1 MSFDALLLSRFQF
14 AFVVA
19 FHFLLPAFTIGLASY
34 IAVLEGLNLATGR
47 RVYLR
52 ISNFWIKIFAVS
64 FGMGVVSGIVM
75 PFQFGTNWSRYSD
88 MVADVVAPLMAYE
101 GLMAFFLEAGFLGVL
116 LFGRKRVPQWVHF
129 FAAIM
134 VAIGTLFST
143 FWILVVNSWMHTP
156 AGFSMVDGRFFPFDW
171 FEIIWNPSF
180 PYRFMHTVTA
190 VYLTTAFAVIG
201 IAAFYLRRDRFVEE
215 SRTMLVMGLG
225 LASILVPLQAVLGD
239 LHGLNT
245 LHYQPEKLAAIEGI
259 WDTRSNQSMV
269 LFAIPDESAETNR
282 AAIEVP
288 GLASLYLR
296 HSLEGRVLGLRDFPK
311 EDRPPVVVVFYA
323 FRVMLAMWA
332 TMMLLTLWGWW
343 LAFRGRLFVTDL
355 YLRACNWAIPV
366 GFIAVTA
373 GWVTTEAGRQPWV
386 VYGFLRTADAVT
398 ANLTGRDVSISLALY
413 ALVYAVVF
421 GAGVYF
427 LFKLVDS
434 GPAALSAAP
443 EPGMTQRP
451 ARPLSAVDAD

>member
-1 MSFDALLLSRFQF
+1 MNFDALLLSRFQF

-116 LFGRKRVPQWVHF
+116 LFGRKRVPQWAHF

-201 IAAFYLRRDRFVEE
+201 IAAFYLRRSRFVEE
-215 SRTMLVMGLG
+215 SRTMLTMGLG

-259 WDTRSNQSMV
+259 WETRRNQSMV
-269 LFAIPDESAETNR
+269 LFAIPDESAEANR
-282 AAIEVP
+282 AAIEIP
-288 GLASLYLR
+288 GLASLYLQ

-427 LFKLVDS
+427 LFKLVHS
-434 GPAALSAAP
+434 GPADLGAAP
-443 EPGMTQRP
+443 EPSMTQRP
-451 ARPLSAVDAD
+451 ARPLSAVDVD

>member
-1 MSFDALLLSRFQF
+1 MNFDALLLSRFQF

-434 GPAALSAAP
+434 GPVALSAAP

-451 ARPLSAVDAD
+451 ARPLSAAEAD